1 MRLYHAISYF
11 LKARP
16 WTTLGLVS
24 LILFAAFVEGLGIGF
39 LVPLLESINEQ
50 GDLTAQSQV
59 SEYMSDFYGRL
70 GLSFSLSTIM
80 VGAFALFLV
89 QALLRYLASTRT
101 TLIAAQFNAKIRA
114 QIFAGLVGADLDY
127 HHRRK
132 GGDFVNSLINECN
145 RFQGAFLHS
154 MRLITALLEAAI
166 YLALALYLSW
176 QLVLAALAL
185 MGGIMVVV
193 KSEFTRASRYG
204 GNLTDANKLLSTTA
218 MERLSGIRILKAFNL
233 ETLSSNTFKG
243 HAYELLRVS
252 YAVAKSQARLDGLF
266 RIGMLGGLLVS
277 LYVAVTFLDM
287 SIPVLMTFVFILYRF
302 YPKVGAINKAF
313 HQLTF
318 SISGVDN
325 VMTLIRETESPSIQ
339 SGTKVQ
345 SRLEDGIR
353 FEQLVFGYDGQAPV
367 LKDVNFSFKAGETTA
382 VVGSSGAGKTT
393 VVNLVMRF
401 YDPSAGNVLVD
412 GTDLKELDLTAWRSS
427 IALVNQDIFLF
438 NDTVNSNIAM
448 GKLGATHEEIVEASK
463 RAYADEFIGGLP
475 DGYETVIGDRG
486 VRLSGG
492 QRQRIALA
500 RAIVRDPQIL
510 ILDEATSELDSRSE
524 QLIRQAVEELA
535 VTRTVITVAHRL
547 STIRHADKIV
557 VLDEGRVVEEGS
569 HDELLKGD
577 GQYAQFLRVQE
588 LSATEGR

>member
-1 MRLYHAISYF
+1 MI
-11 LKARP
+11 
-16 WTTLGLVS
+16 LV
-24 LILFAAFVEGLGIGF
+24 AAFVEGLGIGF

-59 SEYMSDFYGRL
+59 SVYLSEFYGLL

-89 QALLRYLASTRT
+89 QALLRYLAGTRT
-101 TLIAAQFNAKIRA
+101 TLIAGQFNAKIRA
-114 QIFAGLVGADLDY
+114 QIFAGLVWADLDY

-154 MRLITALLEAAI
+154 MRLITALFEAAI
-166 YLALALYLSW
+166 YLALAIYLSW
-176 QLVLAALAL
+176 QLVLAALTL
-185 MGGIMVVV
+185 ISGIMVFV

>member
-89 QALLRYLASTRT
+89 QALLRYLAETRT

-313 HQLTF
+313 HQLTY

-339 SGTKVQ
+339 SGAKVQ

-353 FEQLVFGYDGQAPV
+353 FEQLVFGYDGEAPV
-367 LKDVNFSFKAGETTA
+367 LKDVSFSLNAGETTA

-401 YDPSAGNVLVD
+401 YDPLSGSVLVD
-412 GTDLKELDLTAWRSS
+412 GTDLKELDLNAWRSS

-438 NDTVNSNIAM
+438 NDTISTNIAM

-463 RAYADEFIGGLP
+463 RAFADEFIEGLP

-500 RAIVRDPQIL
+500 RAIVRDPQVL

-524 QLIRQAVEELA
+524 QLIRQAVEELGA
-535 VTRTVITVAHRL
+535 TRTVITVAHRL

-557 VLDEGRVVEEGS
+557 VFDEGTVVEEGS

-588 LSATEGR
+588 LAATEGD